1 MAVQDE
7 PYDVSVDFPVEEL
20 KEKFVKNNKKESK
33 EFKIKKFRFAL
44 SKRQREELL
53 SVAGS
58 HSRLHYL
65 MIKTQLE
72 TGLRVGELVN
82 LRIDDVRLNEKI
94 VVVNAHEKDTRVAR
108 WNPKTMAGSRIIPV
122 NPDLHSDL
130 SGYIKGEKRKLGY
143 FFVSQKG
150 SGFKKESV
158 IGFINKYARE
168 ARSINHL
175 IGSHAMRR
183 TFASYLLD
191 QNEPIGRISKLLG
204 HASIEITMRY
214 LFQIDALDGYDEI
227 GKKLGK
233 MNK

>member
-1 MAVQDE
+1 MSTQDE
-7 PYDVSVDFPVEEL
+7 PYNLSDDFPVEDL
-20 KEKFVKNNKKESK
+20 KEKFVKNNKEESK

-44 SKRQREELL
+44 SKKQREELL

-94 VVVNAHEKDTRVAR
+94 VVVNAHKEDARVAR
-108 WNPKTMAGSRIIPV
+108 WNPKTAAGSRIIMI
-122 NPDLHSDL
+122 NDSLYSDL

-143 FFVSQKG
+143 FFISQKG
-150 SGFKKESV
+150 SAFKKQSV
-158 IGFINKYARE
+158 IGFINKYAME
-168 ARSINHL
+168 SKSIGHL

-191 QNEPIGRISKLLG
+191 QNEPIGKISRLLG

-227 GKKLGK
+227 GKKLSK
-233 MNK
+233 MNQ